1 MQPNGELFMDKLGV
15 TATELFSNNPYRVLG
30 IPVNATIEEI
40 EERYE
45 LLCEMCEDGTIDEF
59 SSEYDATYLPPI
71 RRDIENITA
80 SRDKVLSNG
89 YRAFAYADSVY
100 AYDPSQTDVNI
111 HVDNIDCYD
120 CFLNCY
126 IWLVLHDQNIMYKS
140 MWFKLAKYIDDLIC
154 SDPTDWGKL
163 FDNRYPTDVY
173 QNDFDTIYAF
183 HSTFCEII
191 LLPLKELV
199 KGSMECQSAVEV
211 LSVRMFE
218 DFGEEGDDLQALSEK
233 AEEAAKHSKKNSSR
247 NPSMK
252 GISLTEAYLA
262 EQRMLEDDENYSPEG
277 SISLVEGL
285 DEENIYN
292 ETLMHMLKA
301 NKSRNQVI
309 KSLNTDATYGGGN
322 LGKEDD
328 AKLTMQTVNTSVA
341 DEKLLRSPYGLD
353 PEELTLEEKYSDVN
367 INDMLNPTLPY
378 SSSTRDLFSNADSN
392 EFEENKVSQRN
403 GQILF
408 IVILVLFVLGIG
420 AYLGY
425 MHWDKISEWIN
436 DLLF

>member
-1 MQPNGELFMDKLGV
+1 MEKLGV
-15 TATELFSNNPYRVLG
+15 TATELFANNPYRVLG
-30 IPVNATIEEI
+30 IPVNASIEEI

-45 LLCEMCEDGTIDEF
+45 LLCEMCEQGTIDEF
-59 SSEYDATYLPPI
+59 SSEYDANYLPPI

-89 YRAFAYADSVY
+89 YRAFAYSDSVY

-111 HVDNIDCYD
+111 HIDNVDCYD

-140 MWFKLAKYIDDLIC
+140 MWFKLAKYIDELIC
-154 SDPTDWGKL
+154 SDPADWGKL
-163 FDNRYPTDVY
+163 FDNRYPSDIY
-173 QNDFDTIYAF
+173 ENDFDTIYAF

-233 AEEAAKHSKKNSSR
+233 AEEAAKHQSKKSSAR
-247 NPSMK
+247 MK
-252 GISLTEAYLA
+252 GISLTDEYLE
-262 EQRMLEDDENYSPEG
+262 EQRRREEDENYVGEG

-285 DEENIYN
+285 DENNIYN
-292 ETLMHMLKA
+292 ETLMHMLKH
-301 NKSRNQVI
+301 NRSRNQVI
-309 KSLNTDATYGGGN
+309 KSLNTDATFGLGS
-322 LGKEDD
+322 LGKEED
-328 AKLTMQTVNTSVA
+328 AELTMKTVNTSVA
-341 DEKLLRSPYGLD
+341 DDKLLRSPYGLD
-353 PEELTLEEKYSDVN
+353 TEDMTLEEKYSNVN

-378 SSSTRDLFSNADSN
+378 SSARDVFSSADTN
-392 EFEENKVSQRN
+392 EFEDHKIAHRN

-408 IVILVLFVLGIG
+408 IIILILFILGIG
-420 AYLGY
+420 AYFGY
-425 MHWDKISEWIN
+425 TYWDDITKWIN